1 MSMSG
6 SDRSKR
12 IDQYAQG
19 PERLRQALNR
29 VPDGMVKW
37 RPAPGAWSVHEIVCH
52 AADSEVN
59 AYARL
64 RYLLAE
70 KEPVVVGYDQDHWA
84 RALDYQA
91 QPLEPSLAVVEA
103 VRHSTA
109 TLLRRLEG
117 DAWTKKG
124 RHTEKPGD
132 YTVEQW
138 LRIYADHLEGHAR
151 QIDRNVDAWL
161 NAGGRPSA
169 DA

>member
-1 MSMSG
+1 MAMSA
-6 SDRSKR
+6 SDRSRR

-19 PERLRQALNR
+19 PDRLRQALNR

-37 RPAPGAWSVHEIVCH
+37 RPGPGKWSVHEIVCH
-52 AADSEVN
+52 AADSEAN

-70 KEPVVVGYDQDHWA
+70 KEPVIVGYDQDQWA
-84 RALDYQA
+84 RVFDYHSL
-91 QPLEPSLAVVEA
+91 PLEPSLAVVES
-103 VRHSTA
+103 VRNATA

-117 DAWTKKG
+117 EAWTKKG

-138 LRIYADHLEGHAR
+138 LKIYADHLEGHSR
-151 QIDRNVDAWL
+151 QIDRTVEAWQA
-161 NAGGRPSA
+161 AGGRPSA
-169 DA
+169 EA